1 MLIILYL
8 IVQTPLEDVARNG
21 CTKNGN
27 RKIQKSKQ
35 LFVPTPRTNVLL
47 FTPYLPCINKVWIK
61 DRILNCF

>member
-8 IVQTPLEDVARNG
+8 IVQTPLEDVVRNG
-21 CTKNGN
+21 CTKNRN

-47 FTPYLPCINKVWIK
+47 FTPYLPCINK
-61 DRILNCF
+61 L